1 MVGLYLLALTVAV
14 IYAAIMCAADFNPPA
29 RHGSHPTAPPRPRA

>member
-14 IYAAIMCAADFNPPA
+14 VYTAIMCAADFNPPA
-29 RHGSHPTAPPRPRA
+29 SHGSHPTTTRAPRA